1 MTTAWSHLP
10 NAGHID
16 RILADVRA
24 NPGNWAYSAAW
35 DRVKAAAWDAAWDAA
50 RSAAWDAAWDA
61 ARSTVRSAVS
71 SAAWAAAWTTVL
83 ALIAW
88 DEAGDYL
95 SLPADQVQVLAA
107 LGDNKA
113 VLMLPA
119 AIAFDQQK
127 EIT

>member
-10 NAGHID
+10 NVHHID

-24 NPGNWAYSAAW
+24 NPGNWAYSA
-35 DRVKAAAWDAAWDAA
+35 VSSAARDAA
-50 RSAAWDAAWDA
+50 RSAA
-61 ARSTVRSAVS
+61 RSAI
-71 SAAWAAAWTTVL
+71 L

-88 DEAGDYL
+88 PESADYL
-95 SLPADQVQVLAA
+95 NLSEDSVRVLAA
-107 LGDNKA
+107 LGDHKA
-113 VLMLPA
+113 VLILPA

>member
-1 MTTAWSHLP
+1 MTTAWDHLP
-10 NAGHID
+10 NAQHID
-16 RILADVRA
+16 RILADVKV
-24 NPGNWAYSAAW
+24 NPNNWVQALDAVYYAAL
-35 DRVKAAAWDAAWDAA
+35 DAVYYAAWDAA
-50 RSAAWDAAWDA
+50 RNAAWPAAWPTA
-61 ARSTVRSAVS
+61 GTAI
-71 SAAWAAAWTTVL
+71 L

-107 LGDNKA
+107 LGDHKA
-113 VLMLPA
+113 VLILPA

>member
-35 DRVKAAAWDAAWDAA
+35 DRVKA
-50 RSAAWDAAWDA
+50 AAWDAAWDA